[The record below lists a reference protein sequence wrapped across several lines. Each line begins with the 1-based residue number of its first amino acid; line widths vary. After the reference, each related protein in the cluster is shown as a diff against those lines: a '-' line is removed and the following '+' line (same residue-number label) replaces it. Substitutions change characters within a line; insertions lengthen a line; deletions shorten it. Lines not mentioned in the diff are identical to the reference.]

1 VSLFFGRWR
10 FLTNGYDH
18 LVAVTFVIF
27 GALVIA
33 LVANGLL
40 LVGGLL
46 SALAFVLNDDSVI
59 ALVFFS

>member
-1 VSLFFGRWR
+1 MSLFFGRWR

-18 LVAVTFVIF
+18 LIAVAFAIF

-33 LVANGLL
+33 LVTNGFVLI
-40 LVGGLL
+40 GGLL

-59 ALVFFS
+59 VLVFFS